1 MNRSLTDQIQQ
12 SRHVLF
18 GLCLVLASVVL
29 LAGCGASPGGHDS
42 HANQQSHQATANP
55 TPRVPA
61 HFTSVEAAQPLLTV
75 LDPKQFSDPV
85 VSKAYSYAQQHPEI
99 FAQQPCYC
107 MCDNGEGHTSLL
119 NCYATTHSV
128 G

>member
-1 MNRSLTDQIQQ
+1 MNRSFSDQIQQ
-12 SRHVLF
+12 SRRVLL
-18 GLCLVLASVVL
+18 GLVFVFASVVL
-29 LAGCGASPGGHDS
+29 SVGCGASPQSRNS
-42 HANQQSHQATANP
+42 HTEHQATTKP

-107 MCDNGEGHTSLL
+107 MCDNSEGHTSLL
-119 NCYATTHSV
+119 NCYSTTHSV